1 MGTAFAS
8 VAGSI
13 IASST
18 ASSAAG
24 KAANL
29 QLAGSTSAIAEQR
42 RQFDITAAS
51 LAPFAQTGVDAL
63 NQQRILLGLGAL
75 PTQDQQLIQ
84 AAQTGQFGGG
94 AQAALDPFGQ
104 PLGADTSIGTVVEGG
119 IVSDSGALLTGLIG
133 ESQQDQVGAAEGGQ
147 QQFLQQ
153 ATDAQ
158 QNRLGQAAATAQQ
171 QDQAIQQQV
180 VQAQQR
186 ETTRIAET
194 PQLSPAEQQ
203 AQALEALNESP
214 GQKFLRER
222 AQKNLLRNTAA
233 IGGLGGG
240 NVRSALVEQGVGF
253 AQQDIQNQFA
263 RLGQLAGQGQAATTS
278 VGQFGQASAGQVS
291 SLLQAGGNTRAT
303 GVLNQNQAF
312 QQGLSG
318 VFTGIG
324 QALGDQQQGQTLPAQ
339 NINPFGRAT

>member
-13 IASST
+13 IASNA

-29 QLAGSTSAIAEQR
+29 QLAGSSQAIAEQR
-42 RQFDITAAS
+42 RQFNITAAS
-51 LAPFAQTGVDAL
+51 LASFAQTGADAL
-63 NQQRILLGLGAL
+63 NQQRILLGLGSL
-75 PTQDQQLIQ
+75 PNQDQQLIQ
-84 AAQTGQFGGG
+84 AAQSGQFGGG
-94 AQAALDPFGQ
+94 AQAALDPFNQQTG
-104 PLGADTSIGTVVEGG
+104 TSTGLGTVVDGG
-119 IVSDSGALLTGLIG
+119 IVSPGGELIVNPSGSDPLGTPDFVAGAPPITAF
-133 ESQQDQVGAAEGGQ
+133 SRARTQQEAVA
-147 QQFLQQ
+147 Q
-153 ATDAQ
+153 A
-158 QNRLGQAAATAQQ
+158 GQ
-171 QDQAIQQQV
+171 QDQALQQQV
-180 VQAQQR
+180 VQAQGR
-186 ETTRIAET
+186 ETARLAES
-194 PQLSPAEQQ
+194 PQLSPAEEQ
-203 AQALEALNESP
+203 AQALQALSESP

-312 QQGLSG
+312 QQGLGG

-324 QALGDQQQGQTLPAQ
+324 QALGSQQQQGTTLPAQ